1 MVLSR
6 TEPTWVTCPSSKQSL
21 RSWVNGI
28 TWISESGAC
37 LSIKLGGE
45 VVSFTQTVG
54 NKSGR
59 GQFLQRKVYVLLLE
73 EGEWVLDRCVL
84 PGAD

>member
-1 MVLSR
+1 MVLSP
-6 TEPTWVTCPSSKQSL
+6 TEPTWVTCPSLKQSL

-45 VVSFTQTVG
+45 VVSFIQTIG
-54 NKSGR
+54 NKS

-73 EGEWVLDRCVL
+73 EGEWVLDMCVL